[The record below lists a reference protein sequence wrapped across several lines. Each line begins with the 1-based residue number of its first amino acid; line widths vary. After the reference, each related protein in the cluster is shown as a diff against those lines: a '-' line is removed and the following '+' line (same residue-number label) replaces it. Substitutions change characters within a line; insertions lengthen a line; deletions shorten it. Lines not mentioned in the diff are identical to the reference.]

1 MFANVLERSAGA
13 RGEER
18 SQNTGSHILTK
29 PLGNR
34 DEDANSGTR
43 ERPMK
48 VSWSGACVAEVYLL
62 LTHSVFCV
70 VQALA
75 GRLVRKVEGRLI
87 VKL

>member
-1 MFANVLERSAGA
+1 MFANVLERRAGA
-13 RGEER
+13 RGEVR
-18 SQNTGSHILTK
+18 SQSTGSHILTK

-48 VSWSGACVAEVYLL
+48 VSRSGACVAEVYLL
-62 LTHSVFCV
+62 LTFSIFR

-75 GRLVRKVEGRLI
+75 
-87 VKL
+87 